1 MSDNKTPDAKELAEI
16 EEMHRIADEEAAKA
30 RSREDRRYTSGD
42 DPWDDQEAVAS
53 RSSMWSK
60 SGPAYFPTEET
71 TNRLFPGQYTVE
83 YSHGRGI
90 YFRRKPVN
98 IDKLLVLPDTTTE
111 EIVAGIEKFWDKQE
125 TFKNLGFLWKRGI
138 LLYGPPGGGKTS
150 TLQLI
155 SKKIIDKGG
164 ISVFVKD
171 PKMTAE
177 GLEVLRRIE
186 PERPIVVLLEDIDSI
201 TEKHSEHDVLA
212 MLDGELQINNVV
224 FIATTNYPETLE
236 DRIVNRPSRFDVV
249 RQIGMPSEEARRL
262 YLTTMNPR
270 LAEDE
275 EELELWIEASKD
287 YSIAHLK
294 EMIIAIEALD
304 QELPEVVERLDRM
317 KDCKPS
323 SEDDFGESDFGFSS
337 GATPINKLIN
347 RKYRDLVR
355 KQKRKARNVG
365 NEFID
370 PDDL

>member
-1 MSDNKTPDAKELAEI
+1 MSENKPVAISDAELEEM

-30 RSREDRRYTSGD
+30 RTREDRRYTSGD
-42 DPWDDQEAVAS
+42 DVWGDQEAVAS

-71 TNRLFPGQYTVE
+71 TNQLFPGQYTVE

-90 YFRRKPVN
+90 FFRRKPIN
-98 IDKLLVLPDTTTE
+98 IDKLLILPDTTTE
-111 EIVAGIEKFWDKQE
+111 EIVEGIEKFWEKKD
-125 TFKNLGFLWKRGI
+125 TFDELGFLWKRGI

-186 PERPIVVLLEDIDSI
+186 PNRPIVVLLEDIDSI

-236 DRIVNRPSRFDVV
+236 DRIINRPSRFDVV
-249 RQIGMPSEEARRL
+249 RQIGMPSAEARRQ
-262 YLTTMNPR
+262 YLTTMSKR
-270 LAEDE
+270 LREDE
-275 EELELWIEASKD
+275 EELERWIAASNE

-294 EMIIAIEALD
+294 EMIIAVEALD
-304 QELPEVVERLDRM
+304 QNLDDVVARLNKMRDTR
-317 KDCKPS
+317 PS
-323 SEDDFGESDFGFSS
+323 SDDDYECDFGFTGGVNSVTTS
-337 GATPINKLIN
+337 
-347 RKYRDLVR
+347 R
-355 KQKRKARNVG
+355 
-365 NEFID
+365 
-370 PDDL
+370 